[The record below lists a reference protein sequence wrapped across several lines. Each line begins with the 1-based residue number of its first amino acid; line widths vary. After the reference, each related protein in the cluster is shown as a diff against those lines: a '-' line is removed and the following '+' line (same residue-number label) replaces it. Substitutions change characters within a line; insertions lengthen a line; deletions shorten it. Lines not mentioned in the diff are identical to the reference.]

1 MRTIGRPFLV
11 AILILAGLS
20 PFACSNN
27 QEAAR
32 SERARSAAALA
43 RADDGG
49 HTGDHDATG
58 VHALDRAADFAAS
71 GDGDFPPLY
80 DGLGDHRREIT
91 TSSEQAQ
98 AYFDQG
104 LRLQYAFNHAEAI
117 RSYRAA
123 LAADPECAMCWW
135 GIALAAGNNINAGM
149 DEAGGKL
156 AFAAAGEAME
166 RIENASDSER
176 ELIEAIAARYGPE
189 PLEDRVGLD
198 STYARAMERMT
209 ESFPRDPDVLTL
221 YAASLMNL
229 SPWYYW
235 DGPYDDRTPRP
246 GTPRIVSTLDD
257 ALAIDPGHPG
267 ACHYLIHAV
276 EAAYPERAVECA
288 DRLASLMPAAGH
300 IVHMPGHIYIRVGRY
315 RDAVEANRHAV
326 HQDEAYIADQGQ
338 QSVYT
343 GAYYP
348 HNYHFMAFAA
358 TMAGMKKDAL
368 YAARTVSPKVP
379 LEVARAVPFIQNA
392 IVMPELTL
400 LTFGEWE
407 DVLEVAAPDPS
418 LELATVMHR
427 YARGAAMAAL
437 GRLDEARALL
447 GELRTA
453 SREATREAGGDEA
466 ANPVL
471 SIAAHAL
478 AGEIALRAGER
489 AVAVERFRLATHL
502 EDGMVYEEPP
512 LWYYPIRHS
521 LGRALL
527 EAGDAEAAE
536 TVYRD
541 DLARFPEN
549 GWSLFGLSQSLEA
562 QGRDEAAEDA
572 RARFEKAWADA
583 NVELAASRF

>member
-1 MRTIGRPFLV
+1 MKTIGRPLLI
-11 AILILAGLS
+11 AILIVAGLT
-20 PFACSNN
+20 PLACSKN

-32 SERARSAAALA
+32 SEGAAVPAA
-43 RADDGG
+43 PANAEDTG
-49 HTGDHDATG
+49 HTGAHEATG
-58 VHALDRAADFAAS
+58 VHALDRAAEYSSAGNADV
-71 GDGDFPPLY
+71 PPLY

-91 TSSEQAQ
+91 TASTQAQ

-117 RSYRAA
+117 RSYQAA
-123 LAADPECAMCWW
+123 LAADPDCAMCRW

-149 DEAGGKL
+149 DEAGGRL
-156 AFAAAGEAME
+156 AYEAAGKAGALAGEASQPE
-166 RIENASDSER
+166 RM
-176 ELIEAIAARYGPE
+176 LIEAIAARYGPD
-189 PLEDRVGLD
+189 PLANRVALD
-198 STYARAMERMT
+198 SAYARAMERVA
-209 ESFPRDPDVLTL
+209 EGFPQDADVLTL

-235 DGPYDDRTPRP
+235 EGPYDDRTPRP
-246 GTPRIVSTLDD
+246 GTLRIVSTLED
-257 ALAIDPGHPG
+257 ALEIDREHPG

-276 EAAYPERAVECA
+276 EAAFPERAVECA

-358 TMAGMKKDAL
+358 TMAGMKQDAL
-368 YAARTVSPKVP
+368 FAARTVSPKVP

-407 DVLEVAAPDPS
+407 DVLNVSAPDAS
-418 LELATVMHR
+418 LELASVMHR
-427 YARGAAMAAL
+427 YARGTALAAL
-437 GRLDEARALL
+437 GRLDDARALL
-447 GELRTA
+447 GELRTE
-453 SREATREAGGDEA
+453 SREAAREAGGDEA

-478 AGEIALRAGER
+478 AGEIALRAGEP
-489 AVAVERFRLATHL
+489 AAAVERFRQAAQL

-512 LWYYPIRHS
+512 LWYYPTRHS

-527 EAGDAEAAE
+527 EAGDAEGAE
-536 TVYRD
+536 QAYRE
-541 DLARFPEN
+541 DLTRFPEN
-549 GWSLFGLSQSLEA
+549 GWALFGLARSLEA
-562 QGRDEAAEDA
+562 QGRSSEAAEV
-572 RARFEKAWADA
+572 RKQFEEAWQHAD
-583 NVELAASRF
+583 VDLTASRF

>member
-1 MRTIGRPFLV
+1 MRTIGRPLLV
-11 AILILAGLS
+11 AILVFAGLT
-20 PFACSNN
+20 PFACSKNRD
-27 QEAAR
+27 AAR
-32 SERARSAAALA
+32 SEAAPMPASLA
-43 RADDGG
+43 RAEDG
-49 HTGDHDATG
+49 DREATG
-58 VHALDRAADFAAS
+58 VHSLDRAAEHAAA
-71 GDGDFPPLY
+71 GDGEFPPLY
-80 DGLGDHRREIT
+80 DGLGNHRRDIT
-91 TSSEQAQ
+91 TSSKQAQ

-117 RSYRAA
+117 RSYEAA

-135 GIALAAGNNINAGM
+135 GIALAAGNNINAGL
-149 DEAGGKL
+149 DEAGGRL
-156 AFAAAGEAME
+156 AYEAAGKAAALAGDASEPE
-166 RIENASDSER
+166 RM
-176 ELIEAIAARYGPE
+176 LIEAIAARHGSD
-189 PLEDRVGLD
+189 PLDNRVGLD
-198 STYARAMERMT
+198 SAYARAMERVSEMYPGDT
-209 ESFPRDPDVLTL
+209 DILTL

-229 SPWYYW
+229 SPWNYW
-235 DGPYDDRTPRP
+235 DGPYDDRSSRP
-246 GTPRIVSTLDD
+246 GTRRIVSTLED
-257 ALAIDPGHPG
+257 ALEIDQEHPG

-358 TMAGMKKDAL
+358 TMAGMKEDAL

-407 DVLEVAAPDPS
+407 AILDVPAPDAS
-418 LELATVMHR
+418 LELASAMHR
-427 YARGAAMAAL
+427 YARGTALAAL
-437 GRLDEARALL
+437 GQLDDARALL
-447 GELRTA
+447 GELRTE
-453 SREATREAGGDEA
+453 SREAAREAGGDEA

-478 AGEIALRAGER
+478 AGEIALRAGEP
-489 AVAVERFRLATHL
+489 AAAVERFRQATQL

-512 LWYYPIRHS
+512 LWYYPTRHS
-521 LGRALL
+521 LGLALL
-527 EAGDAEAAE
+527 ESGDAPGAE
-536 TVYRD
+536 QVYRE
-541 DLARFPEN
+541 DLTRFPEN
-549 GWSLFGLSQSLEA
+549 GWSLFGLAQSLEA
-562 QGRDEAAEDA
+562 QGQSSEAAEVRTQFLRVWQHSD
-572 RARFEKAWADA
+572 
-583 NVELAASRF
+583 VELTASRF

>member
-1 MRTIGRPFLV
+1 MKTTRRPLLV
-11 AILILAGLS
+11 AFLLAAGMT
-20 PFACSNN
+20 PFACGKN

-32 SERARSAAALA
+32 
-43 RADDGG
+43 
-49 HTGDHDATG
+49 GDHESAG
-58 VHALDRAADFAAS
+58 VHAVDPDPEHSTTGA
-71 GDGDFPPLY
+71 GEPPPLY
-80 DGLGDHRREIT
+80 DGLGDHHREIT
-91 TSSEQAQ
+91 TASERAQ

-117 RSYRAA
+117 RSYEAA

-149 DEAGGKL
+149 DEAGGRL
-156 AFAAAGEAME
+156 AYEAAGKAGTLAGKATAPE
-166 RIENASDSER
+166 RM
-176 ELIEAIAARYGPE
+176 LIDAIGARYGPD
-189 PLEDRVGLD
+189 PLEGRAALD
-198 STYARAMERMT
+198 SAYARAMERVAET
-209 ESFPRDPDVLTL
+209 YPRDTDVLTL

-229 SPWYYW
+229 SPWLYW
-235 DGPYDDRTPRP
+235 EGPYDDRSPRP
-246 GTPRIVSTLDD
+246 GTLRIVSTLED
-257 ALAIDPGHPG
+257 ALEADPEHPG

-288 DRLASLMPAAGH
+288 DRLAALMPAAGH

-358 TMAGMKKDAL
+358 TMAGMKEDAL

-407 DVLEVAAPDPS
+407 AVLDVPAPDPS
-418 LELATVMHR
+418 LELASVMHR
-427 YARGAAMAAL
+427 YARGTALAAL
-437 GRLDEARALL
+437 GRLDDARALL
-447 GELRTA
+447 GELRA
-453 SREATREAGGDEA
+453 ESREAAREAGGDEA

-471 SIAAHAL
+471 SIAAHSL
-478 AGEIALRAGER
+478 AGEIALRAGEP
-489 AVAVERFRLATHL
+489 AAAVERFRQAARL

-512 LWYYPIRHS
+512 LWYYPTRHS

-527 EAGDAEAAE
+527 EAGDAAGAE
-536 TVYRD
+536 QVYRE
-541 DLARFPEN
+541 DLTRFPEN
-549 GWSLFGLSQSLEA
+549 GWSLIGLAQSLEA
-562 QGRDEAAEDA
+562 RGRTDEAADVREA
-572 RARFEKAWADA
+572 FERAWRHAD
-583 NVELAASRF
+583 VELAASRF

>member
-1 MRTIGRPFLV
+1 MKTTGRPLLV
-11 AILILAGLS
+11 AILVAAGLT
-20 PFACSNN
+20 PFACSKN

-32 SERARSAAALA
+32 
-43 RADDGG
+43 
-49 HTGDHDATG
+49 GDQESTG
-58 VHALDRAADFAAS
+58 VHALDRAANHAS
-71 GDGDFPPLY
+71 HSTASEGEPPPLY

-91 TSSEQAQ
+91 TRSERAQ
-98 AYFDQG
+98 DYFDQG

-117 RSYRAA
+117 RSYETA

-135 GIALAAGNNINAGM
+135 GIALAAGNNINAGI
-149 DEAGGKL
+149 DEAGGRL
-156 AFAAAGEAME
+156 AYEAARKAEALADDATAPE
-166 RIENASDSER
+166 RM
-176 ELIEAIAARYGPE
+176 LIEAMTVRYGPE
-189 PLEDRVGLD
+189 PLENRPSLD
-198 STYARAMERMT
+198 SAYARAMERVA
-209 ESFPRDPDVLTL
+209 ESYPRDTDVLTL

-235 DGPYDDRTPRP
+235 EGPYDDRSPRP
-246 GTPRIVSTLDD
+246 GTLRLVSTLED
-257 ALAIDPGHPG
+257 ALEIDPEHPG

-358 TMAGMKKDAL
+358 TMAGMKEDAL

-379 LEVARAVPFIQNA
+379 LDVARAVPFIQNA

-400 LTFGEWE
+400 LTFGEW
-407 DVLEVAAPDPS
+407 DAVLDVAAPDPT

-427 YARGAAMAAL
+427 YARGTALAAL
-437 GRLDEARALL
+437 GQLDDARALL
-447 GELRTA
+447 GELRA
-453 SREATREAGGDEA
+453 ESRDAGGDEA

-478 AGEIALRAGER
+478 AGEIALRAGEP
-489 AVAVERFRLATHL
+489 AAAAERFREAAKL

-512 LWYYPIRHS
+512 LWYYPTRHS

-527 EAGDAEAAE
+527 EAGDAAGAE
-536 TVYRD
+536 RVYRE
-541 DLARFPEN
+541 DLTRFPEN
-549 GWSLFGLSQSLEA
+549 GWSLFGLAQSLAA
-562 QGRDEAAEDA
+562 QGRTTEAAEVREAFERVWGDA
-572 RARFEKAWADA
+572 D
-583 NVELAASRF
+583 VELSASRF